1 MAVHRLPC
9 IEVQKP
15 RTCTVSLVGVM
26 DHVDG
31 APLRQCHVQ
40 GIEHEL
46 GFKIMAHGPADDAPR
61 EGIQHNGQVQEPG
74 PGRDIGDVGH
84 PEPVWRIGVEIPVDQ
99 IASRPH
105 PFVPEGRTGS
115 FSAADASQ
123 AHRFHQAFD
132 TLSADMDAV
141 IDEFSVDTRR
151 TIGLPGRLMD
161 CLDSRSQLRI
171 GNGSGR
177 WNTPTPRIV
186 TRS

>member
-141 IDEFSVDTRR
+141 IDEFSVDARR
-151 TIGLPGRLMD
+151 TIGLSGPRMD
-161 CLDSRSQLRI
+161 CPDPVCQGHVGDGTSRRQ
-171 GNGSGR
+171 
-177 WNTPTPRIV
+177 PVAPRIV
-186 TRS
+186 ARS

>member
-84 PEPVWRIGVEIPVDQ
+84 PEPVWRIGVEVPIDQ
-99 IASRPH
+99 IASGLNS
-105 PFVPEGRTGS
+105 FVPEGRAGG
-115 FSAADASQ
+115 FAAANARQ
-123 AHRFHQAFD
+123 TRRFHQPLHTFA
-132 TLSADMDAV
+132 AHMDPF
-141 IDEFSVDTRR
+141 IDEFSVDARR
-151 TIGLPGRLMD
+151 AIGLSGRLMD
-161 CLDSRSQLRI
+161 RLDPLH
-171 GNGSGR
+171 
-177 WNTPTPRIV
+177 
-186 TRS
+186 